1 MKRTDITDIW
11 PEATKEQ
18 IDRLMDINGA
28 DIVRAKG
35 EVDALKLQLT
45 TAENEIQALK
55 MTPPPSQDKEL
66 QEKLKSVTAELD
78 GLKQANA
85 LRDLRAAVSK
95 ETGVPA
101 ELLTGETAEACKSQ
115 AEAIKAYAKPSG
127 YPRVPDGGEVHE
139 PGPSAT
145 RDKFAAWL
153 DENFPSGASH

>member
-55 MTPPPSQDKEL
+55 MTPPQSMDKEL
-66 QEKLKSVTAELD
+66 EQKLKSVTTELE

-101 ELLTGETAEACKSQ
+101 ELLTGETTEACKSQ
-115 AEAIKAYAKPSG
+115 AEAIKAFAKPAGS
-127 YPRVPDGGEVHE
+127 PRIRDGGEVRE
-139 PGPSAT
+139 PGPAAT
-145 RDKFAAWL
+145 RDKFAAWM
-153 DENFPSGASH
+153 DENFPSSASH